1 MLLEKPVAK
10 FKSKEGNCRAD
21 WPSAMPG
28 AKLVP
33 ESVSYISPLRSP
45 LTENI
50 SYTYS
55 RRKEKI
61 IRNHLASSH
70 TMDPDEP
77 STPETSSDDP
87 SVLGTAGRWDTSPSS
102 SSSTLPVSVL
112 SVLLREPL
120 AYTV

>member
-10 FKSKEGNCRAD
+10 LKSKEGNCRAE
-21 WPSAMPG
+21 WPSAVPG

-33 ESVSYISPLRSP
+33 EPVSYISPLRSP
-45 LTENI
+45 LAESL

-61 IRNHLASSH
+61 IINHLTSSY

-77 STPETSSDDP
+77 GTPEGSTDDP
-87 SVLGTAGRWDTSPSS
+87 SVLGTVGRWDTSPSS
-102 SSSTLPVSVL
+102 SSSTLPVSVFG
-112 SVLLREPL
+112 VLIREPL
-120 AYTV
+120 TYIV

>member
-10 FKSKEGNCRAD
+10 LKSKEGYCRAD
-21 WPSAMPG
+21 WPSAMPS

-33 ESVSYISPLRSP
+33 ESVNYISPIRSP
-45 LTENI
+45 LAESL

-61 IRNHLASSH
+61 IRNHLASSY

-77 STPETSSDDP
+77 STPEGSTDDP
-87 SVLGTAGRWDTSPSS
+87 SVLGTVRRWDTSPSP
-102 SSSTLPVSVL
+102 SSSTLPVSVF
-112 SVLLREPL
+112 SIFIREPL
-120 AYTV
+120 AYTA

>member
-10 FKSKEGNCRAD
+10 LKSKEGNCRAD

-33 ESVSYISPLRSP
+33 EPVSHISPLRSP
-45 LTENI
+45 LAESL

-61 IRNHLASSH
+61 IRNHLASSY

-77 STPETSSDDP
+77 STPEGSADDP
-87 SVLGTAGRWDTSPSS
+87 SVLGAVGQWDTSPSS
-102 SSSTLPVSVL
+102 SSSTLPVSNFGVL
-112 SVLLREPL
+112 IRESL
-120 AYTV
+120 AYTL